1 MYLEVYPFDL
11 KLARKITEGS
21 VKGKITDRDGYEAKI
36 IYWNAKGKKPIVA
49 LIDYGSYQ
57 DAWCYQEDGHFHD
70 SDTQV
75 EDDLVIR
82 MTEDGYLKYFENER
96 LQNKEKESKAEDC
109 K

>member
-1 MYLEVYPFDL
+1 MYLEYFPFDL
-11 KLARKITEGS
+11 NLAKKITEGS

-49 LIDYGSYQ
+49 LVDYGSYQ
-57 DAWCYQEDGHFHD
+57 GAWCYQEDGRFYD

-82 MTEDGYLKYFENER
+82 MTEDDYLKYFENER
-96 LQNKEKESKAEDC
+96 IQNKKKESKDEDG